1 MPEEEIKQK
10 TIGLAETIFVV
21 LLVGTEEFFEFLIL
35 VITLGTGIIVTEP
48 MNLATG
54 LAIEAYMLLRG
65 GRGVMKLIVQPIG
78 TSINAAT
85 ANLAPGKT
93 VALVAGIWI
102 INNPDKMEKVM
113 GAIAKVTGQAIQI
126 GATVFGGVAGGAA
139 AKVAGGMATKIATR
153 KFTGATVTKVEQKGV
168 SAARQRMASANRA
181 SEAGVMGAKR
191 MEKSATQEQEITR
204 YDGKEGN
211 LQQEVA

>member
-1 MPEEEIKQK
+1 
-10 TIGLAETIFVV
+10 
-21 LLVGTEEFFEFLIL
+21 
-35 VITLGTGIIVTEP
+35 
-48 MNLATG
+48 
-54 LAIEAYMLLRG
+54 
-65 GRGVMKLIVQPIG
+65 
-78 TSINAAT
+78 
-85 ANLAPGKT
+85 
-93 VALVAGIWI
+93 
-102 INNPDKMEKVM
+102 
-113 GAIAKVTGQAIQI
+113 
-126 GATVFGGVAGGAA
+126 
-139 AKVAGGMATKIATR
+139 MATKIATR